1 MDNNLEKAIK
11 ILTIL
16 CENNHE
22 AYIVGGYVRDK
33 LIGKAT
39 NDIDI
44 CTSAT
49 PKEIMELFPNTESPN
64 YGSINIIYKNTNFD
78 ITTFRRDIKYQ
89 DNRLPVKIKYIKNHK
104 KDLLRRDFTINTICM
119 DKDKNIIDLLNAK
132 TDIDKKIIRT
142 VGNPK
147 YRLKE
152 DSLRILRA
160 IRFATILDFEI
171 EPKTMHYLKEYA
183 YLLKKLS
190 YQRKKQELDKIF
202 MSTNK
207 EKGIKYIIDLGID
220 EYLDLPKLKD
230 INPCDDLIGIW
241 TQANVDDI
249 YPFTKSEKE
258 EMKKIRELLNL
269 DLTDKYNIY
278 KYGLYTSTVAYKI
291 KNIDISQLSDLYQK
305 LPITSRKEID
315 ITGEEIAKALN
326 QKPGSYLKEIT
337 LDLERQI
344 INGNV
349 ENNKAKIIEYILKN
363 STNKE

>member
-1 MDNNLEKAIK
+1 MNNNLEKAIK
-11 ILTIL
+11 ILNIL
-16 CENNHE
+16 HENNHE

-33 LIGKAT
+33 LLGKNS

-44 CTSAT
+44 STSAT

-64 YGSINIIYKNTNFD
+64 YGSIRIIYKNTNFD

-89 DNRLPVKIKYIKNHK
+89 DNRLPVKIKYIKDLK
-104 KDLLRRDFTINTICM
+104 QDLLRRDFTINTICM

-132 TDIDKKIIRT
+132 VDLDKKIIKT

-160 IRFATILDFEI
+160 IRFATILDFKFDE
-171 EPKTMHYLKEYA
+171 KTKHYLSEYA

-202 MSTNK
+202 MSVNK
-207 EKGIKYIIDLGID
+207 EKGIQYLIDLNIN
-220 EYLDLPKLKD
+220 EYLDLPNLKE

-241 TQANVDDI
+241 TQANVDNI
-249 YPFTKSEKE
+249 YPFTKSERV

-291 KNIDISQLSDLYQK
+291 KNIDISELSTIYK
-305 LPITSRKEID
+305 NLPITSIKEIK
-315 ITGEEIAKALN
+315 ITGKEISEILN
-326 QKPGSYLKEIT
+326 RPPGSYIKDII
-337 LDLERQI
+337 LDLEKEI
-344 INGNV
+344 INNNL
-349 ENNKAKIIEYILKN
+349 ENSYETLREYILNN
-363 STNKE
+363 STKH

>member
-1 MDNNLEKAIK
+1 MDNNLEKAIR

-16 CENNHE
+16 HENNHE
-22 AYIVGGYVRDK
+22 AYIVGGYVRDQ
-33 LIGKAT
+33 LLGKKS

-44 CTSAT
+44 STSAT

-64 YGSINIIYKNTNFD
+64 YGSIRIIYKNANFD
-78 ITTFRRDIKYQ
+78 ITTFRRDIKYE
-89 DNRLPVKIKYIKNHK
+89 DNRLPVKIKYIKSLK

-119 DKDKNIIDLLNAK
+119 DKDKNIIDVLNAK
-132 TDIDKKIIRT
+132 VDLEKKIIKT

-147 YRLKE
+147 HRLKE

-160 IRFATILDFEI
+160 IRFATILNFDI
-171 EPKTMHYLKEYA
+171 EEKTMHYLKEYA

-207 EKGIKYIIDLGID
+207 EKGIKYLLDLNIYQ
-220 EYLDLPKLKD
+220 YLDLPNLKE

-241 TQANVDDI
+241 TQANVDNI
-249 YPFTKSEKE
+249 YPFTKSERV
-258 EMKKIRELLNL
+258 EMNKIRELLKL

-291 KNIDISQLSDLYQK
+291 KNIDISKLSALYQE
-305 LPITSRKEID
+305 LPITSRKEIN
-315 ITGEEIAKALN
+315 ITGEQISRILKRP
-326 QKPGSYLKEIT
+326 PGSYIKDILLELEKEIIT
-337 LDLERQI
+337 NNLE
-344 INGNV
+344 
-349 ENNKAKIIEYILKN
+349 NKTEKLTEYILNN
-363 STNKE
+363 STKFY

>member
-1 MDNNLEKAIK
+1 MDNILEKAIK

-16 CENNHE
+16 NEHNHE

-33 LIGKAT
+33 LINKET

-89 DNRLPVKIKYIKNHK
+89 DNRLPVKIKYIKSLK
-104 KDLLRRDFTINTICM
+104 KDLHRRDFTINTLCM
-119 DKDKNIIDLLNAK
+119 DKDKNIIDILHGK
-132 TDIDKKIIRT
+132 EDINNRIIKS

-160 IRFATILDFEI
+160 IRFATILDFNI
-171 EPKTMHYLKEYA
+171 EEKTTHYIKEYSF
-183 YLLKKLS
+183 LLKKLS

-202 MSTNK
+202 TSINK
-207 EKGIKYIIDLGID
+207 EKGIKYLIDL
-220 EYLDLPKLKD
+220 ELNKTLELTNLSNVVPT
-230 INPCDDLIGIW
+230 DDLIGIW
-241 TQANVDDI
+241 TQINVDNI

-258 EMKKIRELLNL
+258 QMKKIRELLKF
-269 DLTDKYNIY
+269 DITDKYNIY
-278 KYGLYTSTVAYKI
+278 KYGLYTSTVAYQI
-291 KNIDISQLSDLYQK
+291 KNIDLSTLNNLYK
-305 LPITSRKEID
+305 ELPIKTKKDINITSEQIVKLLNKE
-315 ITGEEIAKALN
+315 
-326 QKPGSYLKEIT
+326 PGSYLKEIFS
-337 LDLERQI
+337 DLEKQI
-344 INGNV
+344 INNNL
-349 ENNKAKIIEYILKN
+349 ENNTDSILSYILNNYK
-363 STNKE
+363 